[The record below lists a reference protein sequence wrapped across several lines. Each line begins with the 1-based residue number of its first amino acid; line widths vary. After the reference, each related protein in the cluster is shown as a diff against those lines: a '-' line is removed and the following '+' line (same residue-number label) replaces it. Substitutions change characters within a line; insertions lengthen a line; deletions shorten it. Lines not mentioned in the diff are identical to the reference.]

1 LTNKSYKAVLFDVDG
16 TLAETE
22 AEGHLPAF
30 NEAFVQ
36 LGIPWSWSHDL
47 YGRLLEITGGFERMQ
62 HYARQQG
69 YHEWLTEHGLDR
81 LRQAHRLKNELYA
94 QRLRTGLVQP
104 RVGLAEFMVRLQA
117 EGIPWAVVT
126 TTSQSN
132 WKALWLNCL
141 RPVFASEPLFAI
153 CGEDVVKKKP
163 DPEAYLQGL
172 ERLGLDS
179 ESVVAIEDSPN
190 GLQSAKRA
198 GMSCLVVRSI
208 YFQDV
213 TFEGAL
219 AVMDDYLEIGSV
231 VGLGANQ

>member
-1 LTNKSYKAVLFDVDG
+1 LSKPSYKAVLFDVDG

-30 NEAFVQ
+30 NEAFAQ

-69 YHEWLTEHGLDR
+69 FKEWLTQHGLDR
-81 LRQAHRLKNELYA
+81 LRQAHLLKNELYA
-94 QRLRTGLVQP
+94 QRLHAGLVRP
-104 RVGLAEFMVRLQA
+104 RVGLVEFVARLQA
-117 EGIPWAVVT
+117 VGIPWAVVT
-126 TTSQSN
+126 TTSKSN
-132 WKALWLNCL
+132 WEALWLNCL

-153 CGEDVVKKKP
+153 CGEDVAKKKP
-163 DPEAYLQGL
+163 DPEAYHQAL

-190 GLQSAKRA
+190 GLRSAERA
-198 GMSCLVVRSI
+198 GISCLVVRSI
-208 YFQDV
+208 YFQDAS
-213 TFEGAL
+213 FEGAL

-231 VGLGANQ
+231 VALGADQ